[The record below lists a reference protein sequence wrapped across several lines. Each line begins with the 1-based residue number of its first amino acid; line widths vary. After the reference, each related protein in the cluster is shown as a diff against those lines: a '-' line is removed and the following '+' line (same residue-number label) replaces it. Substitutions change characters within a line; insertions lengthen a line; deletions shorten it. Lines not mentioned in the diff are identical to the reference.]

1 MCTLKRW
8 PKEQMKRE
16 LMGEVGTEAVNVFL
30 ISVITSRRI
39 VGTLVTHTIL
49 YNLVTSSSTMM
60 TQFILHFAI
69 LTLTL
74 ILLMILMR

>member
-1 MCTLKRW
+1 
-8 PKEQMKRE
+8 MKME
-16 LMGEVGTEAVNVFL
+16 AMGEVGTEAVNVSH
-30 ISVITSRRI
+30 ISVTTSRRI

-49 YNLVTSSSTMM
+49 FNLVISSSTMM

-69 LTLTL
+69 LILTL

>member
-1 MCTLKRW
+1 
-8 PKEQMKRE
+8 MKME
-16 LMGEVGTEAVNVFL
+16 VMGEVGTEAVNVFH

-60 TQFILHFAI
+60 IQFILHFAI

>member
-1 MCTLKRW
+1 
-8 PKEQMKRE
+8 MKME
-16 LMGEVGTEAVNVFL
+16 AMGEVGTEVVNVFH
-30 ISVITSRRI
+30 ISEITSRRI
-39 VGTLVTHTIL
+39 VGILVTHITH

-74 ILLMILMR
+74 ILLMI